1 MKLLKEKTKYF
12 IPVVTSIGL
21 LIVCIILIILNYNNY
36 KQLQFYEASS
46 NNITSDEKDATI
58 TGLLSEIE
66 DLKDQIQVQ
75 DDTLKSRSIDDMS
88 SFLTEY
94 YTIDDTHTFNTRIDA
109 ISPYLTQE
117 LIDQFSPNFSDLQGG
132 STDSYLYHSSITI
145 NKANS
150 YFYFFG
156 ENKVMVILPTKITVS
171 TKWGANESE
180 NMFFISASYNS
191 ATDKWIATDIQFIEN
206 AVLQPLN

>member
-21 LIVCIILIILNYNNY
+21 LIVCVILIILNYNNY
-36 KQLQFYEASS
+36 KQLQFYETSS
-46 NNITSDEKDATI
+46 NNITSDEKDTTI

-66 DLKDQIQVQ
+66 DLKNQIQVQ

-94 YTIDDTHTFNTRIDA
+94 YTIDDTHTFNTRIEA

-117 LIDQFSPNFSDLQGG
+117 LINQLSPNFSDLQGG
-132 STDSYLYHSSITI
+132 STDSYLYHSYITI
-145 NKANS
+145 NKDNS
-150 YFYFFG
+150 YFYFLG
-156 ENKVMVILPTKITVS
+156 ENKVMVILPAKITVS

-191 ATDKWIATDIQFIEN
+191 TTDKWIATDIQFIEN